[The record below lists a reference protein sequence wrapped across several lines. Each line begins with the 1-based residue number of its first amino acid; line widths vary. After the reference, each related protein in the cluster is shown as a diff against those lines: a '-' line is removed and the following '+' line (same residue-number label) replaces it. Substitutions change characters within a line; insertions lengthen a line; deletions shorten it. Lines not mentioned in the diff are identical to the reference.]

1 MINYLNEK
9 TKKKIEQES
18 SNGFNSDYKSY
29 INLNILRNFFAF
41 PAFILL
47 FIIICL
53 TPIYIF
59 TQRMIKN
66 TNHLL
71 IVQNYI
77 FSSIIISTTST
88 IDIKCFISE
97 CQDIKEINSN
107 ALFNY
112 DIIQDIIK
120 GLNLFTNVNHFYN
133 DKYLINACEAAINK
147 EEKLEEY
154 NKCLDDFIIKTA
166 NNTENLLKIMDDL
179 IHNIKKEFEIN
190 CLNNDSYCRKNL
202 FNDINYKQIE
212 KIFFE
217 YVMPVEGN
225 FVNYILDDLNLFLFI
240 SQIYV
245 IIILSLFTVI
255 EIIICILS
263 RIILIKKLVHN
274 LSVSRCIIKIIPTS
288 IIISTPELEN
298 WIENKY

>member
-1 MINYLNEK
+1 
-9 TKKKIEQES
+9 
-18 SNGFNSDYKSY
+18 
-29 INLNILRNFFAF
+29 
-41 PAFILL
+41 
-47 FIIICL
+47 
-53 TPIYIF
+53 
-59 TQRMIKN
+59 MIKN

-88 IDIKCFISE
+88 IDIKCFLSG
-97 CQDIKEINSN
+97 CQDIQKIESN
-107 ALFNY
+107 ILFNY

-133 DKYLINACEAAINK
+133 DKYLINACAAAINK

-154 NKCLDDFIIKTA
+154 NKCMDDFTIKTA
-166 NNTENLLKIMDDL
+166 NNTENLLKLMDDL
-179 IHNIKKEFEIN
+179 IYNIKNEFEIN
-190 CLNNDSYCRKNL
+190 CNNDSFCRKNL
-202 FNDINYKQIE
+202 FSDINYKQIE

-217 YVMPVEGN
+217 YIMPVEGN
-225 FVNYILDDLNLFLFI
+225 FVNYILDDLNLFLFY

-245 IIILSLFTVI
+245 IIILCVFTVI